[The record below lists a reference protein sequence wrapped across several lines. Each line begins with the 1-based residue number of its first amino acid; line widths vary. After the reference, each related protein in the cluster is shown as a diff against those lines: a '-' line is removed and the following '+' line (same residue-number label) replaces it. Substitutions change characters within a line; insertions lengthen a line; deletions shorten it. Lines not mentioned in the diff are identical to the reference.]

1 MARTITTLKLRGETH
16 PLGVRTWFMGVLNIT
31 PDSFFDGGLYLDLAR
46 AVDRGLELAGQGAD
60 IIDVGGESSRPGSES
75 IPIEEEIR
83 RVVPVIAALRKQST
97 AFISIDTTKA
107 LVARAAVDAGAEIIN
122 DISALRFDEDILPLA
137 AGRDVAVVL
146 MHMLG
151 IPRTMQVAPSY
162 ENTLAEVK
170 GFLVKRL
177 AAAVQAG
184 LTRDRIIVDPGIGF
198 GKRLE
203 DNLVLLNHLSTL
215 EDLGCPVLVGPSRK
229 GFIGKLLDLP
239 PQDRLEGTIAAA
251 VMSVARGAH
260 ILRVHD
266 VQAVRRAVRVA
277 EAILGEDRTP
287 GGWEEPTRY
296 VS

>member
-1 MARTITTLKLRGETH
+1 MARTITSLKLRGETH
-16 PLGVRTWFMGVLNIT
+16 PLGVRTWFMGVLNVT
-31 PDSFFDGGLYLDLAR
+31 PDSFYDGGLYLDPAK

-60 IIDVGGESSRPGSES
+60 IIDIGGESSRPGSEP
-75 IPIEEEIR
+75 IPDEEEIR
-83 RVVPVIAALRKQST
+83 RVVPVIAALRKQSK

-107 LVARAAVDAGAEIIN
+107 LVARAAVDTGADIIN

-137 AGRDVAVVL
+137 AGRDVAVIL

-151 IPRTMQVAPSY
+151 IPKTMQVAPTY

-203 DNLVLLNHLSTL
+203 DNLVLLNHLPTL
-215 EDLGCPVLVGPSRK
+215 EDLGCPILVGPSRK

-277 EAILGEDRTP
+277 EAILGEDRAT
-287 GGWEEPTRY
+287 GGLEEPTRY

>member
-16 PLGVRTWFMGVLNIT
+16 PLGVRTWFMGVLNVT
-31 PDSFFDGGLYLDLAR
+31 PDSFFDGGLYLDPAQ

-60 IIDVGGESSRPGSES
+60 IIDVGGESSRPGSEP
-75 IPIEEEIR
+75 IPVEEETR
-83 RVVPVIAALRKQST
+83 RVVPVIAALRKQSP

-107 LVARAAVDAGAEIIN
+107 LVARAAVDAGADIIN

-137 AGRDVAVVL
+137 AGRGVAVVL

-151 IPRTMQVAPSY
+151 IPRTMQIAPSY
-162 ENTLAEVK
+162 EDTLAEVK

-177 AAAVQAG
+177 AAAVQSG
-184 LTRDRIIVDPGIGF
+184 LTRDRIIIDPGIGF

-215 EDLGCPVLVGPSRK
+215 EDLGCPILVGPSRK
-229 GFIGKLLDLP
+229 GFIGKLLELP

-277 EAILGEDRTP
+277 EAILAEERAT
-287 GGWEEPTRY
+287 GGLEEPTRY

>member
-1 MARTITTLKLRGETH
+1 MARTITSLKLRGETH
-16 PLGVRTWFMGVLNIT
+16 PLGVRTWFMGVLNVT
-31 PDSFFDGGLYLDLAR
+31 PDSFYDGGLYLDPAK

-60 IIDVGGESSRPGSES
+60 IIDIGGESSRPGSEP
-75 IPIEEEIR
+75 IPDEEEIR
-83 RVVPVIAALRKQST
+83 RVVPVIAALRKQSK

-107 LVARAAVDAGAEIIN
+107 LVARAAVDTGADIIN

-137 AGRDVAVVL
+137 AGRDVAVIL

-151 IPRTMQVAPSY
+151 IPKTMQVAPTY
-162 ENTLAEVK
+162 ENTVAEVK

-203 DNLVLLNHLSTL
+203 DNLVLLNHLPTL
-215 EDLGCPVLVGPSRK
+215 EDLGCPILVGPSRK

-277 EAILGEDRTP
+277 EAILGEDRAT
-287 GGWEEPTRY
+287 GGLEEPTRY

>member
-16 PLGVRTWFMGVLNIT
+16 PMGVRTWFMGVLNVT
-31 PDSFFDGGLYLDLAR
+31 PDSFFDGGLYLDPAR

-60 IIDVGGESSRPGSES
+60 IIDVGGESSRPGSEP
-75 IPIEEEIR
+75 IPVEEEIR
-83 RVVPVIAALRKQST
+83 RVVPVIAALRKQSA

-151 IPRTMQVAPSY
+151 IPKTMQVAPSY

-184 LTRDRIIVDPGIGF
+184 LTRNRIIVDPGIGF

-215 EDLGCPVLVGPSRK
+215 EDLGCPILVGPSRK

-277 EAILGEDRTP
+277 EAILGEDRIT
-287 GGWEEPTRY
+287 GGLEEPTRY